1 MSQSL
6 TLTPVLLDNAKA
18 NDATPGAAAGATVK
32 LNLSDPDSTNVVP
45 AESPAYAGQGTCAIT
60 GVAPSQT
67 LSCSFGDMAQGDRA
81 LIFIDKLGTA
91 GQVNTALPI
100 GDEVNDL
107 VFATSA
113 TGTLY
118 VTDTSTDKIYAI
130 TGNFKPGTAFVAA
143 PNDSGT
149 AGFLATVDLKSGI
162 ITPIVGGMGS
172 PHGILFVPQP

>member
-45 AESPAYAGQGTCAIT
+45 AESPAYAGQFA
-60 GVAPSQT
+60 VV
-67 LSCSFGDMAQGDRA
+67 AQGDRA